1 MNRNTNELVISNGI
15 SITNECIDC
24 IRLNEVCSDCIE
36 AKETNDI
43 IIAYKMRDE
52 GRDTEAL
59 PTLAK
64 IQDEPSSHDWT
75 DREGEFL
82 PPVVE
87 MADRFFDLNGAIEL
101 QTCEMI
107 CLVCHY
113 VCNKHTVCPNCS

>member
-107 CLVCHY
+107 CLACHY
-113 VCNKHTVCPNCS
+113 VCNKHTVCPNCN